1 LATLR
6 EVAPVT
12 ETVDAEEGGQAQT
25 ITEAKVER
33 KSAWAQV
40 REQRAER
47 RAERAAA
54 KSDSGDSE

>member
-1 LATLR
+1 M
-6 EVAPVT
+6 T